1 MKRGTE
7 RTRRRVSTEEKG
19 HQMGNPIVGVVRRR
33 SSVLLAAVALA
44 VAMLVA
50 ACGSSGS
57 DGSGSDGGGIGA
69 DAASESSGGTIKI
82 GLLSTLEGP
91 FAPFGEAANQGAK
104 VALLEYGGKLDG
116 IGARDLVSGA
126 KVGGKSIELV
136 IESSDATPDVA
147 VEAARRL
154 VEQNGVDAV
163 VGPLSGD
170 EGLAIKNYARQ
181 HTDVTFVNG
190 SSGAQNTTLRDPAPN
205 FFRFST
211 DGAQW
216 MAGLGKYAAG
226 ELGYKK
232 VATVGEDYSFPY
244 DQVGGFMT
252 EFCGAGGK
260 VPKKI
265 WVPLGTKDYA
275 SFIAQIPKDVDAVY
289 VALGGTDALNFTKQF
304 DEFTGRKTPLLG
316 GSITVD
322 GAIIKGLKD
331 RVEGT
336 VSAGPVAVL
345 DTPEYKEYAAAL
357 KKYFPQSGPP
367 GLFDLSY
374 YVNMKSLL
382 SGIEKAGG
390 DVAGDDAKLREA
402 LSGLS
407 WNTPIGAVELDENRQ
422 AIANNY
428 LFKVTNGESR
438 LLETVAGVNQ
448 TLGVDRN
455 EYVAAPSFDRDN
467 PSCP

>member
-1 MKRGTE
+1 MQARTGRGS
-7 RTRRRVSTEEKG
+7 RGRI
-19 HQMGNPIVGVVRRR
+19 PA
-33 SSVLLAAVALA
+33 LLAGLALA
-44 VAMLVA
+44 AAMPLA
-50 ACGSSGS
+50 ACGS
-57 DGSGSDGGGIGA
+57 DDGGGGSEGGGLSGGESQDAGGA
-69 DAASESSGGTIKI
+69 GTIKI

-104 VALLEYGGKLDG
+104 VALLEMGGTLEGTGPRDGVTGAKAGGKH
-116 IGARDLVSGA
+116 
-126 KVGGKSIELV
+126 IELV

-154 VEQNGVDAV
+154 VEQNKVDVV

-170 EGLAIKNYARQ
+170 EGLAIKNYAKQ
-181 HTDVTFVNG
+181 HPDVTFVNG
-190 SSGAQNTTLRDPAPN
+190 TSGAQNTTLRDPAPN
-205 FFRFST
+205 FFRYTT

-226 ELGYKK
+226 KLGYKK

-252 EFCGAGGK
+252 EFCDAGGK

-289 VALGGTDALNFTKQF
+289 VALGGADALNFTKQY

-322 GAIIKGLKD
+322 GAIINGLKD

-345 DTPEYKEYAAAL
+345 DTPAYQKYASELKEN
-357 KKYFPQSGPP
+357 FPKAGPP
-367 GLFDLSY
+367 GLFDLGY

-382 SGIEKAGG
+382 QGLDEAGG
-390 DVAGDDAKLREA
+390 DVSGEDAKLRDA
-402 LSGLS
+402 LSALQ
-407 WNTPIGAVELDENRQ
+407 WDTPVGPVKLDENRQ
-422 AIANNY
+422 AISNNY

-438 LLETVAGVNQ
+438 LLDTVENVNQ
-448 TLGVDRN
+448 TLGVDRDK
-455 EYVAAPSFDRDN
+455 YVSQPTNDREH
-467 PSCP
+467 PACP

>member
-1 MKRGTE
+1 MRIPTGAGA
-7 RTRRRVSTEEKG
+7 RRRT
-19 HQMGNPIVGVVRRR
+19 PALLA
-33 SSVLLAAVALA
+33 VLLSAL
-44 VAMLVA
+44 LLLA
-50 ACGSSGS
+50 ACGSD
-57 DGSGSDGGGIGA
+57 DGDGGGGG
-69 DAASESSGGTIKI
+69 DEGGGLGSESQAEGGAGTIKI

-91 FAPFGEAANQGAK
+91 FAPFGEAANMGAK
-104 VALLEYGGKLDG
+104 VALIEAGGELAGTGPRDDVTGAKAGGKE
-116 IGARDLVSGA
+116 IQIV
-126 KVGGKSIELV
+126 V
-136 IESSDATPDVA
+136 ESSDATPDVA
-147 VEAARRL
+147 VEATRRL
-154 VEQNGVDAV
+154 VDQNKVDAM

-170 EGLAIKNYARQ
+170 EGLAIKNYAKQ
-181 HTDVTFVNG
+181 HLDVTFVNG
-190 SSGAQNTTLRDPAPN
+190 TSGAQNTTLRDPAPN
-205 FFRFST
+205 FFRYTT

-216 MAGLGKYAAG
+216 MAGLGTYAA
-226 ELGYKK
+226 EKLGYKK

-252 EFCGAGGK
+252 EYCAAGGK

-289 VALGGTDALNFTKQF
+289 VALGGSDALNFTKQY

-322 GAIIKGLKD
+322 GAIINGLKD

-345 DTPEYKEYAAAL
+345 DTPAYSKYAAAL
-357 KKYFPQSGPP
+357 KQHFPDAGPP
-367 GLFDLSY
+367 GLFDLGY

-382 SGIEKAGG
+382 QGLDQAGG
-390 DVAGDDAKLREA
+390 DVSGEDAKLRDA
-402 LSGLS
+402 LSNLE
-407 WNTPIGAVELDENRQ
+407 WETPIGPVKLDENRQ

-438 LLETVAGVNQ
+438 LLDTVENVNQ
-448 TLGVDRN
+448 TLGVDR
-455 EYVAAPSFDRDN
+455 EKYIAQPAFDREN

>member
-1 MKRGTE
+1 MRIPTGAGA
-7 RTRRRVSTEEKG
+7 RRRT
-19 HQMGNPIVGVVRRR
+19 PALLA
-33 SSVLLAAVALA
+33 VLLSAL
-44 VAMLVA
+44 LLLA
-50 ACGSSGS
+50 ACGSD
-57 DGSGSDGGGIGA
+57 DGDGGGGG
-69 DAASESSGGTIKI
+69 DEGGGLGSESQAEGGAGTIKI

-91 FAPFGEAANQGAK
+91 FAPFGEAANMGAK
-104 VALLEYGGKLDG
+104 VALIEAGGELAGTGPRDDVTGAKAGGKE
-116 IGARDLVSGA
+116 IQIV
-126 KVGGKSIELV
+126 V
-136 IESSDATPDVA
+136 ESSDATPDVA
-147 VEAARRL
+147 VEATRRL
-154 VEQNGVDAV
+154 VDQNKVDAM

-170 EGLAIKNYARQ
+170 EGLAIKNYAKQ
-181 HTDVTFVNG
+181 HLDVTFVNG
-190 SSGAQNTTLRDPAPN
+190 TSGAQNTTLRDPAPN
-205 FFRFST
+205 FFRYTT
-211 DGAQW
+211 DAQW
-216 MAGLGKYAAG
+216 MAGLGTYAA
-226 ELGYKK
+226 EKLGYKK

-252 EFCGAGGK
+252 EYCAAGGK

-289 VALGGTDALNFTKQF
+289 VALGGSDALNFTKQY

-322 GAIIKGLKD
+322 GAIINGLKD

-345 DTPEYKEYAAAL
+345 DTPAYSKYAAAL
-357 KKYFPQSGPP
+357 KQHFPDAGPP
-367 GLFDLSY
+367 GLFDLGY

-382 SGIEKAGG
+382 QGLDQAGG
-390 DVAGDDAKLREA
+390 DVSGEDAKLRDA
-402 LSGLS
+402 LSNLE
-407 WNTPIGAVELDENRQ
+407 WETPIGPVKLDENRQ

-438 LLETVAGVNQ
+438 LLDTVENVNQ
-448 TLGVDRN
+448 TLGVDR
-455 EYVAAPSFDRDN
+455 EKYIAQPAFDREN

>member
-1 MKRGTE
+1 MMGHPTGGGA
-7 RTRRRVSTEEKG
+7 RRRA
-19 HQMGNPIVGVVRRR
+19 PR
-33 SSVLLAAVALA
+33 LLAVLALA
-44 VAMLVA
+44 AAMALA
-50 ACGSSGS
+50 ACGSDSGDSGGGGDEGGGLGDSGS
-57 DGSGSDGGGIGA
+57 Q
-69 DAASESSGGTIKI
+69 AAEGGGTIKV

-91 FAPFGEAANQGAK
+91 FAPFGEAANMGAK
-104 VALLEYGGKLDG
+104 VALLEAGGTLEGTGPRDG
-116 IGARDLVSGA
+116 VSGA
-126 KVGGKSIELV
+126 KAGGKNIELV
-136 IESSDATPDVA
+136 VESSDATPDVA

-154 VEQNGVDAV
+154 VEQSKADVV

-170 EGLAIKNYARQ
+170 EGIAIKNYAKQ
-181 HTDVTFVNG
+181 HLDVTFVNG
-190 SSGAQNTTLRDPAPN
+190 TSGAQNTTLRDPAPN
-205 FFRFST
+205 FFRYTT

-216 MAGLGKYAAG
+216 MAGLGTYAAKD
-226 ELGYKK
+226 LGYKK

-252 EFCGAGGK
+252 EYCDAGGR
-260 VPKKI
+260 VAKKI

-289 VALGGTDALNFTKQF
+289 VALGGADALNFTKQY

-322 GAIIKGLKD
+322 GAIINGLKD

-345 DTPEYKEYAAAL
+345 DTPAYQAYAAAL
-357 KKYFPQSGPP
+357 KEHFPDAGPP
-367 GLFDLSY
+367 GLFDLGY

-382 SGIEKAGG
+382 QGLEQTGG
-390 DVAGDDAKLREA
+390 DVSGEDAKLRET
-402 LSGLS
+402 LSGLK
-407 WNTPIGAVELDENRQ
+407 WDTPVGPVELDENRQ

-438 LLETVAGVNQ
+438 LLDTVENVNQ
-448 TLGVDRN
+448 TLGVDRE
-455 EYVAAPSFDRDN
+455 EYISAPPFDREN

>member
-1 MKRGTE
+1 MMGHPTE
-7 RTRRRVSTEEKG
+7 GGARRRT
-19 HQMGNPIVGVVRRR
+19 PR
-33 SSVLLAAVALA
+33 LLAVLALA
-44 VAMLVA
+44 AAMALA
-50 ACGSSGS
+50 ACGSDNGDS
-57 DGSGSDGGGIGA
+57 GGGDEGGGLG
-69 DAASESSGGTIKI
+69 DSESQTAAGGGTIKV

-91 FAPFGEAANQGAK
+91 FAPFGEAANMGAK
-104 VALLEYGGKLDG
+104 VALLEVGGQLEGTGPRDG
-116 IGARDLVSGA
+116 VSGA
-126 KVGGKSIELV
+126 KAGGKNIELV
-136 IESSDATPDVA
+136 VESSDATPDVA

-154 VEQNGVDAV
+154 VEQSKVDVV

-170 EGLAIKNYARQ
+170 EGIAIKNYAKQ
-181 HTDVTFVNG
+181 HLDVTFVNG
-190 SSGAQNTTLRDPAPN
+190 TSGAQNTTLRDPAPN
-205 FFRFST
+205 FFRYTT

-216 MAGLGKYAAG
+216 MAGLGTYAAK

-252 EFCGAGGK
+252 EYCDAGGK

-289 VALGGTDALNFTKQF
+289 VALGGADALNFTKQY

-345 DTPEYKEYAAAL
+345 DTPAYQAYAAAL
-357 KKYFPQSGPP
+357 KEHFPEAGPP
-367 GLFDLSY
+367 GLFDLGY

-382 SGIEKAGG
+382 QGLEQTGG
-390 DVAGDDAKLREA
+390 DVSGEDAKLREA
-402 LSGLS
+402 LSDLQ
-407 WNTPIGAVELDENRQ
+407 WDTPVGPVELDENRQ
-422 AIANNY
+422 AISNNY

-438 LLETVAGVNQ
+438 LLDTVENVNQ
-448 TLGVDRN
+448 TLGFDRE
-455 EYVAAPSFDRDN
+455 EYVAAPPFDREN

>member
-1 MKRGTE
+1 
-7 RTRRRVSTEEKG
+7 
-19 HQMGNPIVGVVRRR
+19 MGNPTGGGALRRIPA
-33 SSVLLAAVALA
+33 LLAVMALA
-44 VAMLVA
+44 LTMALA
-50 ACGSSGS
+50 ACGSS
-57 DGSGSDGGGIGA
+57 DSGSSSEGGGIG
-69 DAASESSGGTIKI
+69 DDQSSSDSGGGTIKL

-91 FAPFGEAANQGAK
+91 FAPFGEAANMGAK
-104 VALLEYGGKLDG
+104 VALLEYGGQLDG
-116 IGARDLVSGA
+116 TGPRDGITGVE
-126 KVGGKSIELV
+126 VGGKTIELV
-136 IESSDATPDVA
+136 VESSDATPDVA
-147 VEAARRL
+147 VEATRRL
-154 VEQNGVDAV
+154 VEQNKVDAM

-170 EGLAIKNYARQ
+170 EGIAIKNYAKS

-226 ELGYKK
+226 ELGYKN

-252 EFCGAGGK
+252 EFCGAGGH

-304 DEFTGRKTPLLG
+304 DEFTGRKLPLLG

-345 DTPEYKEYAAAL
+345 DTPAYQEYADAL
-357 KKYFPQSGPP
+357 KEHFPEAGPP
-367 GLFDLSY
+367 GLFDLGY

-382 SGIEKAGG
+382 QGLEKAGG
-390 DVAGDDAKLREA
+390 DVSGEDTKLREA
-402 LSGLS
+402 LSALK
-407 WNTPIGAVELDENRQ
+407 WDTPVGPVELDENRQ
-422 AIANNY
+422 AISNNY
-428 LFKVTNGESR
+428 LFKVTNGEST
-438 LLETVAGVNQ
+438 LLDTVENVNQ
-448 TLGVDRN
+448 TLGVDRQ
-455 EYVAAPSFDRDN
+455 EYIDAPSFDREH
-467 PSCP
+467 PACP

>member
-1 MKRGTE
+1 MRDPTGGGA
-7 RTRRRVSTEEKG
+7 RRRT
-19 HQMGNPIVGVVRRR
+19 PA
-33 SSVLLAAVALA
+33 LLAVLALA
-44 VAMLVA
+44 ATMMLT
-50 ACGSSGS
+50 ACGSDNGDSG
-57 DGSGSDGGGIGA
+57 DEGGGLG
-69 DAASESSGGTIKI
+69 DSESQTEGGGGTIKI

-91 FAPFGEAANQGAK
+91 FAPFGEAANMGAK
-104 VALLEYGGKLDG
+104 VALLEVGGQLEGSGPRDG
-116 IGARDLVSGA
+116 VSGA
-126 KVGGKSIELV
+126 KVGGKEIELV
-136 IESSDATPDVA
+136 VESSDATPDVA
-147 VEAARRL
+147 VDATRRL
-154 VEQNGVDAV
+154 VEQNKVDAM

-170 EGLAIKNYARQ
+170 EGLAIKNYAKQ

-226 ELGYKK
+226 KLGYKK
-232 VATVGEDYSFPY
+232 VTTVAEDYSFPY

-252 EFCGAGGK
+252 EYCDAGGK
-260 VPKKI
+260 VSKKI
-265 WVPLGTKDYA
+265 WVPIGTKDYA

-289 VALGGTDALNFTKQF
+289 VALGGADALNFTKQY

-345 DTPEYKEYAAAL
+345 DTPAYAKYAAAL
-357 KKYFPQSGPP
+357 KEHFPEAGPP
-367 GLFDLSY
+367 GLFDLGY

-382 SGIEKAGG
+382 QGLEQTGG
-390 DVAGDDAKLREA
+390 DVSGEDAKLREA
-402 LSGLS
+402 LSDLQ
-407 WNTPIGAVELDENRQ
+407 WDTPVGPVELDENRQ
-422 AIANNY
+422 AISNNY

-438 LLETVAGVNQ
+438 LLDTVENVNQ
-448 TLGVDRN
+448 TLGFDRE
-455 EYVAAPSFDRDN
+455 EYVAAPPFDREN

>member
-1 MKRGTE
+1 MENPTGGA
-7 RTRRRVSTEEKG
+7 RRRITA
-19 HQMGNPIVGVVRRR
+19 
-33 SSVLLAAVALA
+33 LLAVLALA
-44 VAMLVA
+44 AAMSLA
-50 ACGSSGS
+50 ACGSS
-57 DGSGSDGGGIGA
+57 DDSGDKEGGGIGGGSTA
-69 DAASESSGGTIKI
+69 KSGSGTLKI

-116 IGARDLVSGA
+116 TGPRDKVSGA
-126 KVGGKSIELV
+126 KVGGKPVELV
-136 IESSDATPDVA
+136 VESSDATPDVA
-147 VEAARRL
+147 VDATRRL
-154 VEQNGVDAV
+154 VEQNKVDAM

-170 EGLAIKNYARQ
+170 EGLAIKNYAKQ

-226 ELGYKK
+226 KLGYKK
-232 VATVGEDYSFPY
+232 VATVAEDYSFPY

-275 SFIAQIPKDVDAVY
+275 SFIAQIPKDVDAIY

-345 DTPEYKEYAAAL
+345 ESPEYKKYAAEL
-357 KKYFPQSGPP
+357 KKAFPKSGPP

-382 SGIEKAGG
+382 QGLDKVGG
-390 DVAGDDAKLREA
+390 DVSGDDAKLRAA
-402 LSGLS
+402 LSSLS
-407 WNTPIGAVELDENRQ
+407 WTTPIGPVKLDENRQ
-422 AIANNY
+422 AISNNY

-438 LLETVAGVNQ
+438 LLDTVENVNQ
-448 TLGVDRN
+448 TLGVDRDK
-455 EYVAAPSFDRDN
+455 YVSQPTNDREH
-467 PSCP
+467 PACP

>member
-1 MKRGTE
+1 
-7 RTRRRVSTEEKG
+7 
-19 HQMGNPIVGVVRRR
+19 MGNPTGGGARRPV
-33 SSVLLAAVALA
+33 SVLLAMLALA
-44 VAMLVA
+44 AAMALA
-50 ACGSSGS
+50 ACGSSDDS
-57 DGSGSDGGGIGA
+57 GSGDEGGGIGGDSA
-69 DAASESSGGTIKI
+69 EQGGSGTIKL

-104 VALLEYGGKLDG
+104 VALLEHGGKLEGTGPRDG
-116 IGARDLVSGA
+116 ISGV
-126 KVGGKSIELV
+126 KVGGKTIELV
-136 IESSDATPDVA
+136 VESSDATPDVA
-147 VEAARRL
+147 VDATRRL
-154 VEQNGVDAV
+154 VEQSKVDAV

-170 EGLAIKNYARQ
+170 EGIAIKNYAKQ

-216 MAGLGKYAAG
+216 MAGLGKYASE
-226 ELGYKK
+226 ELGYKT

-260 VPKKI
+260 VPRKI

-289 VALGGTDALNFTKQF
+289 VALGGTDALNFTKQY

-322 GAIIKGLKD
+322 GAIIKGLGD

-357 KKYFPQSGPP
+357 KKHFPESGPP

-382 SGIEKAGG
+382 QGLDKAGG
-390 DVAGDDAKLREA
+390 DVSGDDAKLREA
-402 LSGLS
+402 LSSLS
-407 WNTPIGAVELDENRQ
+407 WTTPIGPVKLDENRQ

-438 LLETVAGVNQ
+438 LLDTVENVNQ
-448 TLGVDRN
+448 TLGVDR
-455 EYVAAPSFDRDN
+455 EKYVSQPSFDRKN
-467 PSCP
+467 PSCS

>member
-1 MKRGTE
+1 MQATTGRGS
-7 RTRRRVSTEEKG
+7 RGRI
-19 HQMGNPIVGVVRRR
+19 PA
-33 SSVLLAAVALA
+33 LLAALALA
-44 VAMLVA
+44 AAMPLA
-50 ACGSSGS
+50 ACGS
-57 DGSGSDGGGIGA
+57 DDGGGGSEGGGLSGGESQ
-69 DAASESSGGTIKI
+69 DAAGAGTIKI

-104 VALLEYGGKLDG
+104 VALLEMGGTLEGTGPRDGVTGAKAGGKN
-116 IGARDLVSGA
+116 
-126 KVGGKSIELV
+126 IELV

-147 VEAARRL
+147 GEAARRL
-154 VEQNGVDAV
+154 VEQNKVDVV

-170 EGLAIKNYARQ
+170 EGLAIKNYAKQ
-181 HTDVTFVNG
+181 HPDVTFVNG
-190 SSGAQNTTLRDPAPN
+190 TSGAQDTTLRDPAPN
-205 FFRFST
+205 FFRYTT

-226 ELGYKK
+226 KLGYKK

-252 EFCGAGGK
+252 EFCDAGGK

-289 VALGGTDALNFTKQF
+289 VALGGADALNFTKQY

-322 GAIIKGLKD
+322 GAIINGLKD

-345 DTPEYKEYAAAL
+345 DTPAYQKYASELKEN
-357 KKYFPQSGPP
+357 FPKAGPP
-367 GLFDLSY
+367 GLFDLGY

-382 SGIEKAGG
+382 QGLDQAGG
-390 DVAGDDAKLREA
+390 DVSGEDAKLRDA
-402 LSGLS
+402 LSALE
-407 WNTPIGAVELDENRQ
+407 WDTPVGPVKLDENRQ
-422 AIANNY
+422 AISNNY

-438 LLETVAGVNQ
+438 LLDTVENVNQ
-448 TLGVDRN
+448 TLGFPRD
-455 EYVAAPSFDRDN
+455 EYIAAPPFDREN
-467 PSCP
+467 PSCQ

>member
-1 MKRGTE
+1 MAASDDRRARRHGT
-7 RTRRRVSTEEKG
+7 R
-19 HQMGNPIVGVVRRR
+19 
-33 SSVLLAAVALA
+33 AALVALA
-44 VAMLVA
+44 LTSTLTLA
-50 ACGSSGS
+50 ACGSGS
-57 DGSGSDGGGIGA
+57 DKASTTGGGGVGGA
-69 DAASESSGGTIKI
+69 GTTATSTGGTIKI

-104 VALLEYGGKLDG
+104 VALAEAGGKLDG
-116 IGARDLVSGA
+116 TGPRDLVTGA
-126 KVGGKSIELV
+126 KAGGKTIELV
-136 IESSDATPDVA
+136 VESSDATPDVA

-154 VEQNGVDAV
+154 VEQSKVDV
-163 VGPLSGD
+163 MVGPLSGD
-170 EGLAIKNYARQ
+170 EGIAIKNYAKGQ
-181 HTDVTFVNG
+181 LDTTFVNG
-190 SSGAQNTTLRDPAPN
+190 TSGAQNTTLRDPAPN
-205 FFRFST
+205 FFRFTT

-226 ELGYKK
+226 KLGYKK
-232 VATVGEDYSFPY
+232 VATVAEDYSFPY

-275 SFIAQIPKDVDAVY
+275 SYIAQIPKDVDAVY
-289 VALGGTDALNFTKQF
+289 VALGGSDALNFTKQF
-304 DEFTGRKTPLLG
+304 DQFTGRKIPLLG

-322 GAIIKGLKD
+322 GAIIKGLGG

-345 DTPEYKEYAAAL
+345 DTPEYKAYAAAL
-357 KKYFPQSGPP
+357 KKYFPKAGPP
-367 GLFDLSY
+367 GLFDLGY

-382 SGIEKAGG
+382 MGLDKAGG
-390 DVAGDDAKLREA
+390 DVSGQDAKLRAA

-407 WNTPIGAVELDENRQ
+407 WTTPVGPVKLDENRQ

-428 LFKVTNGESR
+428 LFKVTNGQSR
-438 LLETVAGVNQ
+438 LLATIKDVNQ
-448 TLGVDRN
+448 TLGVDRQK
-455 EYVAAPSFDRDN
+455 YISQPPFDRKN

>member
-1 MKRGTE
+1 M
-7 RTRRRVSTEEKG
+7 
-19 HQMGNPIVGVVRRR
+19 PALI
-33 SSVLLAAVALA
+33 AAAALA
-44 VAMLVA
+44 LA
-50 ACGSSGS
+50 ACGSS
-57 DGSGSDGGGIGA
+57 DDGGGGEGGGLGGGSKK
-69 DAASESSGGTIKI
+69 ASGGGTIKV

-104 VALLEYGGKLDG
+104 VALLEAGGKLDG
-116 IGARDLVSGA
+116 TGPRDKVSGA
-126 KVGGKSIELV
+126 KVGGKTIELV
-136 IESSDATPDVA
+136 VESSDATPDVA

-154 VEQNGVDAV
+154 VEQSKADAV

-170 EGLAIKNYARQ
+170 EGIAVKNYAKQ
-181 HTDVTFVNG
+181 HLDVTFVNG

-205 FFRFST
+205 FFRFNT
-211 DGAQW
+211 DGTQW
-216 MAGLGKYAAG
+216 MAGLGTYAA
-226 ELGYKK
+226 EQLGYKK

-252 EFCGAGGK
+252 EYCKAGGK

-289 VALGGTDALNFTKQF
+289 VALGGADALNFTKQY

-322 GAIIKGLKD
+322 GAIINGLKD

-345 DTPEYKEYAAAL
+345 DTPAYKAYAAAL
-357 KKYFPQSGPP
+357 KKYFPKAGPP

-382 SGIEKAGG
+382 QGLEQAGG
-390 DVAGDDAKLREA
+390 DVSGEDAKLRTA
-402 LSGLS
+402 LSSLK
-407 WNTPIGAVELDENRQ
+407 WDTPVGPVELDENRQ
-422 AIANNY
+422 AISNNY
-428 LFKVTNGESR
+428 LFKVTDGQSK
-438 LLETVAGVNQ
+438 LLDTVEHVNQ
-448 TLGVDRN
+448 TLGSDR
-455 EYVAAPSFDRDN
+455 EKYIAAPAFDREN
-467 PSCP
+467 PSCK

>member
-1 MKRGTE
+1 MAASTGGGA
-7 RTRRRVSTEEKG
+7 RRRRF
-19 HQMGNPIVGVVRRR
+19 PA
-33 SSVLLAAVALA
+33 LLALLALA
-44 VAMLVA
+44 AAMVLS
-50 ACGSSGS
+50 ACGSSDS
-57 DGSGSDGGGIGA
+57 GSGGSEGGGLGGK
-69 DAASESSGGTIKI
+69 DSSSKSDSGTIKI

-91 FAPFGEAANQGAK
+91 FAPFGEASNQGAK
-104 VALLEYGGKLDG
+104 VALLEYGGKLEG
-116 IGARDLVSGA
+116 TGPRDVVSGA
-126 KVGGKSIELV
+126 KVGGKEIKLF

-147 VEAARRL
+147 VEATRRL
-154 VEQNGVDAV
+154 VEQNKVDAM

-170 EGLAIKNYARQ
+170 EGIAVKNYAKQ

-205 FFRFST
+205 FFRYNT

-216 MAGLGKYAAG
+216 MAGLGKYAAKK
-226 ELGYKK
+226 LGYKK

-252 EFCGAGGK
+252 EYCAAGGH
-260 VPKKI
+260 VAKKI

-275 SFIAQIPKDVDAVY
+275 SFIAQIPKGLDAVY
-289 VALGGTDALNFTKQF
+289 VALGGTDALNFTKQY
-304 DEFTGRKTPLLG
+304 DEFTGQKTPLLG

-322 GAIIKGLKD
+322 GSIIKGLKD

-357 KKYFPQSGPP
+357 KKNFPDSGPP

-374 YVNMKSLL
+374 YINMKSLL
-382 SGIEKAGG
+382 QGLEKAGG
-390 DVAGDDAKLREA
+390 DVSGEDAKLRDA
-402 LSGLS
+402 LSSLT
-407 WNTPIGAVELDENRQ
+407 WTTPLGPLKLDENRQ

-428 LFKVTNGESR
+428 LFKVTNGQSR
-438 LLETVAGVNQ
+438 LLSTVENVNQ
-448 TLGVDRN
+448 TLGFDRQKYISN
-455 EYVAAPSFDRDN
+455 PSFDRGH

>member
-1 MKRGTE
+1 MGNWTGGGA
-7 RTRRRVSTEEKG
+7 RRRTLA
-19 HQMGNPIVGVVRRR
+19 
-33 SSVLLAAVALA
+33 LLAVPVLA
-44 VAMLVA
+44 ATLLLT
-50 ACGSSGS
+50 ACGSSDS
-57 DGSGSDGGGIGA
+57 GGGGGGEGGGLG
-69 DAASESSGGTIKI
+69 DDSQTASGGGTIKI

-91 FAPFGEAANQGAK
+91 FAPFGEAANMGAK
-104 VALLEYGGKLDG
+104 VALLEAGGTLDG
-116 IGARDLVSGA
+116 TGPRDPVSGA
-126 KVGGKSIELV
+126 KVGGKEIQLV
-136 IESSDATPDVA
+136 VESSDATPDVA

-154 VEQNGVDAV
+154 VEQSKVDV
-163 VGPLSGD
+163 LVGPLSGD
-170 EGLAIKNYARQ
+170 EGLAIKNYAKQ
-181 HTDVTFVNG
+181 HLDVTFVNG

-211 DGAQW
+211 DGTQW
-216 MAGLGKYAAG
+216 MAGLGKYAA
-226 ELGYKK
+226 EKLGYKK

-252 EFCGAGGK
+252 EYCAAGGS

-289 VALGGTDALNFTKQF
+289 VALGGADALNFTKQY

-345 DTPEYKEYAAAL
+345 DTPAYQEYAAAL
-357 KKYFPQSGPP
+357 KKHFPNAGPP
-367 GLFDLSY
+367 GLFDLGY

-382 SGIEKAGG
+382 QGLDQAGG
-390 DVAGDDAKLREA
+390 DVAGEDAKLRGA
-402 LSGLS
+402 LSSLK
-407 WNTPIGAVELDENRQ
+407 WDTPVGPVELDENRQ
-422 AIANNY
+422 AISNNY
-428 LFKVTNGESR
+428 LFKVTNGESV
-438 LLETVAGVNQ
+438 LLDTVESVNQ
-448 TLGVDRN
+448 TLGVDRDK
-455 EYVAAPSFDRDN
+455 YIAAPAFDREN

>member
-1 MKRGTE
+1 M
-7 RTRRRVSTEEKG
+7 
-19 HQMGNPIVGVVRRR
+19 PALI
-33 SSVLLAAVALA
+33 AAAALA
-44 VAMLVA
+44 LA
-50 ACGSSGS
+50 ACGSS
-57 DGSGSDGGGIGA
+57 DDGGGGEGGGLGGGGSKE
-69 DAASESSGGTIKI
+69 ASGGGTIKL

-91 FAPFGEAANQGAK
+91 FAPFGEAANMGAK
-104 VALLEYGGKLDG
+104 VALLEAGGKLEG
-116 IGARDLVSGA
+116 TGPRDKVSGA
-126 KVGGKSIELV
+126 KAGGKTIELV
-136 IESSDATPDVA
+136 VESSDATPDVA

-154 VEQNGVDAV
+154 VEQSKVDAV

-170 EGLAIKNYARQ
+170 EGIAIKNYAKQ
-181 HTDVTFVNG
+181 HLDVTFVNG

-205 FFRFST
+205 FFRFNT
-211 DGAQW
+211 DGTQW
-216 MAGLGKYAAG
+216 MAGLGTYAA
-226 ELGYKK
+226 EQLGYKK

-252 EFCGAGGK
+252 EYCKAGGK

-289 VALGGTDALNFTKQF
+289 VALGGADALNFTKQY

-345 DTPEYKEYAAAL
+345 DTPAYQEYAAAL
-357 KKYFPQSGPP
+357 KKYFPNAGPP

-382 SGIEKAGG
+382 QGLEQAGG
-390 DVAGDDAKLREA
+390 DVSGEDAKLRTA
-402 LSGLS
+402 LSSLK
-407 WNTPIGAVELDENRQ
+407 WDTPVGPVELDENRQ
-422 AIANNY
+422 AISNNY
-428 LFKVTNGESR
+428 LFKVTDGQSK
-438 LLETVAGVNQ
+438 LLDTVENVNQ
-448 TLGVDRN
+448 TLGSDR
-455 EYVAAPSFDRDN
+455 EKYIAAPPFDREN
-467 PSCP
+467 PSCK

>member
-1 MKRGTE
+1 MSSSRG
-7 RTRRRVSTEEKG
+7 R
-19 HQMGNPIVGVVRRR
+19 
-33 SSVLLAAVALA
+33 LAALTALLA
-44 VAMLVA
+44 VAATLA
-50 ACGSSGS
+50 ACGSSDS
-57 DGSGSDGGGIGA
+57 SSNSSGEGGGLGGGDNA
-69 DAASESSGGTIKI
+69 AKSDAGTIKI

-104 VALLEYGGKLDG
+104 VALIEAGGKLDG
-116 IGARDLVSGA
+116 TGARDGVTGA
-126 KVGGKSIELV
+126 KAGGKDIQLV
-136 IESSDATPDVA
+136 VESSDATPDVA
-147 VEAARRL
+147 VEAMRRL
-154 VEQNGVDAV
+154 VEQNKVDVA

-170 EGLAIKNYARQ
+170 EGIAIKNYAKQ
-181 HTDVTFVNG
+181 HPDVTFLNG

-205 FFRFST
+205 FFRWNT
-211 DGAQW
+211 DGTQW

-226 ELGYKK
+226 KLGYKK

-252 EFCGAGGK
+252 EFCSAGGH

-275 SFIAQIPKDVDAVY
+275 SFIAQIPKNVDAVY
-289 VALGGTDALNFTKQF
+289 VALGGADALNFTKQY

-322 GAIIKGLKD
+322 GSIIKGLKD

-345 DTPEYKEYAAAL
+345 DTPEYKAYAEAL
-357 KKYFPQSGPP
+357 KKNFPESGPP
-367 GLFDLSY
+367 GLFDLAY
-374 YVNMKSLL
+374 YVEMKSLL
-382 SGIEKAGG
+382 KSLDESGG
-390 DVAGDDAKLREA
+390 DVSGDDAKLRSSLA
-402 LSGLS
+402 SLQ
-407 WNTPIGAVELDENRQ
+407 WTTPIGPVKLDENRQ

-428 LFKVTNGESR
+428 LFKVESGQSK
-438 LLETVAGVNQ
+438 LISTIENVNQ
-448 TLGVDRN
+448 TLG
-455 EYVAAPSFDRDN
+455 FDREKYISQPAFDRGN

>member
-1 MKRGTE
+1 MGASTRGGA
-7 RTRRRVSTEEKG
+7 RRR
-19 HQMGNPIVGVVRRR
+19 RRPVPAALLALAAA
-33 SSVLLAAVALA
+33 VLL
-44 VAMLVA
+44 A
-50 ACGSSGS
+50 ACGSSDNGGGGS
-57 DGSGSDGGGIGA
+57 SDAGGIGSGDNSAQSGSGS
-69 DAASESSGGTIKI
+69 IKI

-116 IGARDLVSGA
+116 TGPRDVVSGA
-126 KVGGKSIELV
+126 KVGGKDVQLV
-136 IESSDATPDVA
+136 VESSDATPDVA

-154 VEQNGVDAV
+154 VEQNKVDAM

-170 EGLAIKNYARQ
+170 EGIAIKNYAKS

-205 FFRFST
+205 FFRYST

-216 MAGLGKYAAG
+216 MAGLGKYAAKQ
-226 ELGYKK
+226 LGYKH

-252 EFCGAGGK
+252 EFCASGGH
-260 VPKKI
+260 VAKKI

-275 SFIAQIPKDVDAVY
+275 AFIAQIPKGLDAVY
-289 VALGGTDALNFTKQF
+289 VALGGTDALNFTKQY
-304 DEFTGRKTPLLG
+304 DEFTGQKTPLLG

-322 GAIIKGLKD
+322 GSIIKGLKD

-345 DTPEYKEYAAAL
+345 DTPEYKAYAAAL
-357 KKYFPQSGPP
+357 KKNFPNAGPP
-367 GLFDLSY
+367 GLFDLGY

-382 SGIEKAGG
+382 QGLDKAGG
-390 DVAGDDAKLREA
+390 DVSGDDTKLREA
-402 LSGLS
+402 LSSLA
-407 WNTPIGAVELDENRQ
+407 WTTPVGPVKLDENRQ
-422 AIANNY
+422 AISNNY
-428 LFKVTNGESR
+428 LFKVTNGESK
-438 LLETVAGVNQ
+438 LLETVENVNQ
-448 TLGVDRN
+448 TLGVDRQK
-455 EYVAAPSFDRDN
+455 YIDSPAFDREN
-467 PSCP
+467 PSCK

>member
-1 MKRGTE
+1 
-7 RTRRRVSTEEKG
+7 
-19 HQMGNPIVGVVRRR
+19 MGAQECVRRR
-33 SSVLLAAVALA
+33 RWRGL
-44 VAMLVA
+44 MLVPAIAATLALA
-50 ACGSSGS
+50 ACGSDDNGS
-57 DGSGSDGGGIGA
+57 SDEGGGVGGTEES
-69 DAASESSGGTIKI
+69 ASGGGTIKL

-104 VALLEYGGKLDG
+104 VALLEYGGTLDG
-116 IGARDLVSGA
+116 TGPRDAVSGA
-126 KVGGKSIELV
+126 KVGGKEIELV

-147 VEAARRL
+147 VEATRRL
-154 VEQNGVDAV
+154 VEQSGVDAM

-170 EGLAIKNYARQ
+170 EGLAIKNYAKT
-181 HTDVTFVNG
+181 HLDVTFVNG

-205 FFRFST
+205 FYRYNT

-216 MAGLGKYAAG
+216 MAGLGNYAHD
-226 ELGYKK
+226 ELDYKS

-252 EFCGAGGK
+252 EFCGAGGH

-304 DEFTGRKTPLLG
+304 DEFTGRKLPLLG

-322 GAIIKGLKD
+322 GSIIKGLGD

-345 DTPEYKEYAAAL
+345 DTPEYDKYAAAL
-357 KKYFPQSGPP
+357 KEHFPESGPP

-374 YVNMKSLL
+374 YINMKSLL
-382 SGIEKAGG
+382 QGLDESGG
-390 DVAGDDAKLREA
+390 DVEGEDQALREA
-402 LSGLS
+402 MSSLE
-407 WNTPIGAVELDENRQ
+407 WTTPIGPVKLDENRQ

-428 LFKVTNGESR
+428 LFKVTDGQSA
-438 LLETVAGVNQ
+438 LLDTVENVNQ
-448 TLGVDRN
+448 TLGVDRDKYIAQPAN
-455 EYVAAPSFDRDN
+455 DREH
-467 PSCP
+467 PACP

>member
-1 MKRGTE
+1 
-7 RTRRRVSTEEKG
+7 
-19 HQMGNPIVGVVRRR
+19 MGISG
-33 SSVLLAAVALA
+33 AARHWLPALIAAAALA
-44 VAMLVA
+44 LA
-50 ACGSSGS
+50 ACGSSDDAGGGS
-57 DGSGSDGGGIGA
+57 EGGGLGSSGSEEAGGG
-69 DAASESSGGTIKI
+69 GTVKI

-104 VALLEYGGKLDG
+104 VALLEAGGKLEG
-116 IGARDLVSGA
+116 TGPRDKVTGA
-126 KVGGKSIELV
+126 KAGGKTIELV
-136 IESSDATPDVA
+136 VESSDATPDVA

-154 VEQNGVDAV
+154 VEQSKVDAL

-170 EGLAIKNYARQ
+170 EGIAIKNYAKQ
-181 HTDVTFVNG
+181 HLDVTFVNG

-205 FFRFST
+205 FFRFNT

-216 MAGLGKYAAG
+216 MAGLGTYAA
-226 ELGYKK
+226 EQLKYQK

-252 EFCGAGGK
+252 EYCKAGGT

-289 VALGGTDALNFTKQF
+289 VALGGADALNFTKQY

-345 DTPEYKEYAAAL
+345 DTPAYKEYAAAL
-357 KKYFPQSGPP
+357 KKYFPDSGPP

-382 SGIEKAGG
+382 QSLEQAGG
-390 DVAGDDAKLREA
+390 DVSGEDAKLRQS
-402 LSGLS
+402 LSGLK
-407 WNTPIGAVELDENRQ
+407 WETPVGPVELDENRQ
-422 AIANNY
+422 AISNNY
-428 LFKVTNGESR
+428 LFKVTGGQSK
-438 LLETVAGVNQ
+438 LLDTIENVNQ
-448 TLGVDRN
+448 TLGTDRE
-455 EYVAAPSFDRDN
+455 EYIAAPPFDREN
-467 PSCP
+467 PSCK

>member
-1 MKRGTE
+1 
-7 RTRRRVSTEEKG
+7 
-19 HQMGNPIVGVVRRR
+19 MGISGAVRHW
-33 SSVLLAAVALA
+33 LPALIAAAALA
-44 VAMLVA
+44 LA
-50 ACGSSGS
+50 ACGSSDDAGGGNEGGGL
-57 DGSGSDGGGIGA
+57 GSGGSEEAGGG
-69 DAASESSGGTIKI
+69 GTVKI

-104 VALLEYGGKLDG
+104 VALLELGGKLEG
-116 IGARDLVSGA
+116 TGPRDKVSGA
-126 KVGGKSIELV
+126 KVGGKTIELT

-154 VEQNGVDAV
+154 VEQSKVDAL

-170 EGLAIKNYARQ
+170 EGIAIKNYAKQ
-181 HTDVTFVNG
+181 HLDVTFVNG

-205 FFRFST
+205 FFRFNT

-216 MAGLGKYAAG
+216 MAGLGTYAA
-226 ELGYKK
+226 EQLKYKK

-252 EFCGAGGK
+252 EYCKAGGK

-289 VALGGTDALNFTKQF
+289 VALGGADALNFTKQY

-345 DTPEYKEYAAAL
+345 DTPAYQKYAAAL
-357 KKYFPQSGPP
+357 KKYFPEAGPP

-382 SGIEKAGG
+382 QAIEQAGG
-390 DVAGDDAKLREA
+390 DVSGDDAKLRQA
-402 LSGLS
+402 LAGLK
-407 WNTPIGAVELDENRQ
+407 WDTPVGPVELDENRQ
-422 AIANNY
+422 AISNNY
-428 LFKVTNGESR
+428 LFKVTGGQSK
-438 LLETVAGVNQ
+438 LLDTVENVNQ
-448 TLGVDRN
+448 TLGSDR
-455 EYVAAPSFDRDN
+455 EKYIAAPPFDREN
-467 PSCP
+467 PSCK

>member
-1 MKRGTE
+1 MHASTRGGAP
-7 RTRRRVSTEEKG
+7 RRRVLA
-19 HQMGNPIVGVVRRR
+19 
-33 SSVLLAAVALA
+33 VLALAATMALT
-44 VAMLVA
+44 
-50 ACGSSGS
+50 ACGSSDSGG
-57 DGSGSDGGGIGA
+57 GSGSEGGGIGGGDSSA
-69 DAASESSGGTIKI
+69 DAGGGAIKI

-91 FAPFGEAANQGAK
+91 FAPFGEAANMGAK
-104 VALLEYGGKLDG
+104 VALLEYGGQLDG
-116 IGARDLVSGA
+116 TDPRDGVTGV
-126 KVGGKSIELV
+126 KIGGKDVSLV
-136 IESSDATPDVA
+136 VESSDATPDVA

-154 VEQNGVDAV
+154 VEQSKVDAM

-170 EGLAIKNYARQ
+170 EGIAIKNYAKQ
-181 HTDVTFVNG
+181 HADVTFVNG

-226 ELGYKK
+226 TLGYKK

-252 EFCGAGGK
+252 EYCAAGGK

-289 VALGGTDALNFTKQF
+289 VALGGTDALNFTKQY
-304 DEFTGRKTPLLG
+304 DEFTGQKTPLLG

-345 DTPEYKEYAAAL
+345 DTPEYQAYADAL
-357 KKYFPQSGPP
+357 KKAFPEAGPP
-367 GLFDLSY
+367 GLFDLGY

-382 SGIEKAGG
+382 QGLDTAGG
-390 DVAGDDAKLREA
+390 DVTGEDTKLREA

-407 WNTPIGAVELDENRQ
+407 WTTPVGPVELDENRQ
-422 AIANNY
+422 AISNNY
-428 LFKVTNGESR
+428 LFKVTNGESK
-438 LLETVAGVNQ
+438 LLSTVENVNQ
-448 TLGVDRN
+448 TLG
-455 EYVAAPSFDRDN
+455 FDRQKYIDSPPFDREN
-467 PSCP
+467 PSCK

>member
-1 MKRGTE
+1 MGASTRGGA
-7 RTRRRVSTEEKG
+7 RRRR
-19 HQMGNPIVGVVRRR
+19 MP
-33 SSVLLAAVALA
+33 VLLALLALA
-44 VAMLVA
+44 AAVLLT
-50 ACGSSGS
+50 ACGSS
-57 DGSGSDGGGIGA
+57 DSGGDSGEAGGIGS
-69 DAASESSGGTIKI
+69 SESGGGSESGAIKV

-91 FAPFGEAANQGAK
+91 FAPFGEAANMGAK

-116 IGARDLVSGA
+116 TGPRDGVSGV
-126 KVGGKSIELV
+126 KVGGKTVELV
-136 IESSDATPDVA
+136 VESSDATPDVA

-154 VEQNGVDAV
+154 VEQNKVDV
-163 VGPLSGD
+163 MVGPLSGD
-170 EGLAIKNYARQ
+170 EGIAIKNYAKQ

-226 ELGYKK
+226 ELGYEK

-252 EFCGAGGK
+252 EFCQSGGS
-260 VPKKI
+260 VPRKI

-345 DTPEYKEYAAAL
+345 DTPEYHEYAAAL
-357 KKYFPQSGPP
+357 KKNFPDAGPA
-367 GLFDLSY
+367 GLFDLGY

-382 SGIEKAGG
+382 QGLEAAGG
-390 DVAGDDAKLREA
+390 DVSGEDTKLRDA
-402 LSGLS
+402 LSSLE
-407 WNTPIGAVELDENRQ
+407 WTTPVGPVKLDENRQ
-422 AIANNY
+422 AISNNY
-428 LFKVTNGESR
+428 LFKVTNGESK
-438 LLETVAGVNQ
+438 LLDTVEDVNQ
-448 TLGVDRN
+448 TLGVDRQK
-455 EYVAAPSFDRDN
+455 YIDSPPFDREN
-467 PSCP
+467 PSCK